1 MPVPLGCHTLS
12 VWRSATVYSDESK
25 VQHNTT
31 LLSLCREICLLAHH
45 LHKTVNIFNN
55 KTSTTQIQGKF
66 LTIAMYTRTHGGMHA
81 PTSPPPPPHTH
92 RVSLTHTHS
101 HTHTHTYKQNNNRPF
116 HKSTNWTQK
125 SIQIGK
131 TDTADY
137 GDSKLIKLFSFNY
150 KGMIFVNQLGIV
162 VHHSPE
168 GKLGM
173 SDVSLLSGI
182 SGLSFWDLLSCF
194 YCLVLLLFLFCHFLS
209 SVEVTGH
216 RHSAV
221 TVP

>member
-1 MPVPLGCHTLS
+1 MPVPMGCHTLS

-31 LLSLCREICLLAHH
+31 LLSLCREICLLARH
-45 LHKTVNIFNN
+45 LHKTVNTFNN
-55 KTSTTQIQGKF
+55 KTSTTQWNTEIKTAQIQGKF

-81 PTSPPPPPHTH
+81 PTPPPHTH
-92 RVSLTHTHS
+92 THTVSLSLSLSLSLS
-101 HTHTHTYKQNNNRPF
+101 HTHTHTHKQNNNRPF

-150 KGMIFVNQLGIV
+150 KGMI
-162 VHHSPE
+162 
-168 GKLGM
+168 
-173 SDVSLLSGI
+173 
-182 SGLSFWDLLSCF
+182 
-194 YCLVLLLFLFCHFLS
+194 LLLPSQRTIEGRQVLS

>member
-81 PTSPPPPPHTH
+81 PTSPPPHTH
-92 RVSLTHTHS
+92 TQSISHTHTLTHTH
-101 HTHTHTYKQNNNRPF
+101 THINKTTTDHFISPLIGPKSRYKSA
-116 HKSTNWTQK
+116 K
-125 SIQIGK
+125 QILLI
-131 TDTADY
+131 TAT
-137 GDSKLIKLFSFNY
+137 
-150 KGMIFVNQLGIV
+150 VN
-162 VHHSPE
+162 
-168 GKLGM
+168 
-173 SDVSLLSGI
+173 
-182 SGLSFWDLLSCF
+182 
-194 YCLVLLLFLFCHFLS
+194 
-209 SVEVTGH
+209 
-216 RHSAV
+216 
-221 TVP
+221 

>member
-81 PTSPPPPPHTH
+81 PTSPPPPTHTQSISHTH
-92 RVSLTHTHS
+92 TLTHTH
-101 HTHTHTYKQNNNRPF
+101 THINKTTTDHFISPLIGPKSRYKSA
-116 HKSTNWTQK
+116 K
-125 SIQIGK
+125 QILLI
-131 TDTADY
+131 TAT
-137 GDSKLIKLFSFNY
+137 
-150 KGMIFVNQLGIV
+150 VN
-162 VHHSPE
+162 
-168 GKLGM
+168 
-173 SDVSLLSGI
+173 
-182 SGLSFWDLLSCF
+182 
-194 YCLVLLLFLFCHFLS
+194 
-209 SVEVTGH
+209 
-216 RHSAV
+216 
-221 TVP
+221 

>member
-81 PTSPPPPPHTH
+81 PTSPPPPHTH
-92 RVSLTHTHS
+92 TQSISHTHTLTHTH
-101 HTHTHTYKQNNNRPF
+101 THINKTTTDHFISPLIGPKSRYKSA
-116 HKSTNWTQK
+116 K
-125 SIQIGK
+125 QILLI
-131 TDTADY
+131 TAT
-137 GDSKLIKLFSFNY
+137 
-150 KGMIFVNQLGIV
+150 VN
-162 VHHSPE
+162 
-168 GKLGM
+168 
-173 SDVSLLSGI
+173 
-182 SGLSFWDLLSCF
+182 
-194 YCLVLLLFLFCHFLS
+194 
-209 SVEVTGH
+209 
-216 RHSAV
+216 
-221 TVP
+221 

>member
-31 LLSLCREICLLAHH
+31 LLSLCREICLLARH

-55 KTSTTQIQGKF
+55 KTSTTQWNTEIKTAQIQGKF

-81 PTSPPPPPHTH
+81 PTPPPPPPPPHIH
-92 RVSLTHTHS
+92 THTHTVS
-101 HTHTHTYKQNNNRPF
+101 LSLSHTNTHLHTHTHTHTYKQNNNRPF

-125 SIQIGK
+125 SIQMGK

-137 GDSKLIKLFSFNY
+137 GDSKLIKLFSFSY
-150 KGMIFVNQLGIV
+150 KGMI
-162 VHHSPE
+162 
-168 GKLGM
+168 
-173 SDVSLLSGI
+173 
-182 SGLSFWDLLSCF
+182 
-194 YCLVLLLFLFCHFLS
+194 LLLPSQRTIEGRQVLS
-209 SVEVTGH
+209 SVEVAGH
-216 RHSAV
+216 RHSGAV

>member
-81 PTSPPPPPHTH
+81 PTSPPPPHTH
-92 RVSLTHTHS
+92 TQSISHTHTLT
-101 HTHTHTYKQNNNRPF
+101 HTHTHTHINKTTTDHFISPLIGPKSRYKSA
-116 HKSTNWTQK
+116 K
-125 SIQIGK
+125 QILLI
-131 TDTADY
+131 TAT
-137 GDSKLIKLFSFNY
+137 
-150 KGMIFVNQLGIV
+150 VN
-162 VHHSPE
+162 
-168 GKLGM
+168 
-173 SDVSLLSGI
+173 
-182 SGLSFWDLLSCF
+182 
-194 YCLVLLLFLFCHFLS
+194 
-209 SVEVTGH
+209 
-216 RHSAV
+216 
-221 TVP
+221 